1 MSVIY
6 RRDLAISSL
15 AFWSRSLALIV
26 HHVRYIKILTR
37 LRGFLVISLYL
48 VWFSLCSSLFWQL
61 RNNEV
66 LKNLTLN
73 VMLHETIRNDQF
85 LAQHSV
91 ATLLRHCFEWLE
103 HCSSIATLCCSKN
116 RRCESSRPRSQ
127 YRTWAVEKEGLSSIM
142 N

>member
-48 VWFSLCSSLFWQL
+48 VWFGFLCAQISSG
-61 RNNEV
+61 NC
-66 LKNLTLN
+66 
-73 VMLHETIRNDQF
+73 ETMK
-85 LAQHSV
+85 S
-91 ATLLRHCFEWLE
+91 
-103 HCSSIATLCCSKN
+103 
-116 RRCESSRPRSQ
+116 
-127 YRTWAVEKEGLSSIM
+127 
-142 N
+142 

>member
-26 HHVRYIKILTR
+26 HYVRYIKILTR

-66 LKNLTLN
+66 LKNLTLK
-73 VMLHETIRNDQF
+73 VMLLDDSQRPIFSVTQRCNIVGTLFRMVTTLF
-85 LAQHSV
+85 QHCNAV
-91 ATLLRHCFEWLE
+91 LL
-103 HCSSIATLCCSKN
+103 
-116 RRCESSRPRSQ
+116 
-127 YRTWAVEKEGLSSIM
+127 
-142 N
+142 

>member
-48 VWFSLCSSLFWQL
+48 VWFGLVFF
-61 RNNEV
+61 V
-66 LKNLTLN
+66 LKSL
-73 VMLHETIRNDQF
+73 
-85 LAQHSV
+85 LAIAKQRS
-91 ATLLRHCFEWLE
+91 LE
-103 HCSSIATLCCSKN
+103 KFDPKGDVT
-116 RRCESSRPRSQ
+116 
-127 YRTWAVEKEGLSSIM
+127 
-142 N
+142 